1 MDKMKFQLAPA
12 FGRLAQLVRVLC
24 SHRRGHP
31 FESDIAH
38 IKFIFAGGCA

>member
-1 MDKMKFQLAPA
+1 MDEMKFQLAFA
-12 FGRLAQLVRVLC
+12 LGRLAQLVRVLR

-38 IKFIFAGGCA
+38 IKFILPRG

>member
-1 MDKMKFQLAPA
+1 MDELKFQLNKHI
-12 FGRLAQLVRVLC
+12 GRLAQLVRVLR

-38 IKFIFAGGCA
+38 ASNQISGGQV

>member
-1 MDKMKFQLAPA
+1 MDEMKIHFADN
-12 FGRLAQLVRVLC
+12 FGRLAQLVRVLR

-38 IKFIFAGGCA
+38 IKFISPGGCA